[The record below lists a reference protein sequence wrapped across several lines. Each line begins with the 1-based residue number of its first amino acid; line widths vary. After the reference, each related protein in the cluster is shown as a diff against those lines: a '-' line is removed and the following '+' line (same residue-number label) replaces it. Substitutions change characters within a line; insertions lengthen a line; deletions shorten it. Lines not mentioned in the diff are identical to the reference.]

1 MWRMT
6 EKISLQRPQTSKEQ
20 WGDDLHTS
28 VNMTKQLTW
37 NRPVPQNHWPPKP
50 HENETGIPKYTL
62 KTFFFEFIVKN
73 MWKESAHIVSLA
85 DSTKHLREKK
95 VYQFYL
101 TFSRKWKQRR
111 HFSNCYMRP
120 IVHWCQNQ
128 IHHKKRKV
136 KYPLWT
142 QMQKS
147 SENMSKQNLW
157 YLKRRILY
165 YQVDFISGMQGWFNI
180 WK

>member
-1 MWRMT
+1 MT
-6 EKISLQRPQTSKEQ
+6 CKDRWTWLNNLPEIDQFLKSLTSE
-20 WGDDLHTS
+20 TS
-28 VNMTKQLTW
+28 WEW
-37 NRPVPQNHWPPKP
+37 NRYSQIYFKN
-50 HENETGIPKYTL
+50 
-62 KTFFFEFIVKN
+62 FFFEFIVKN

>member
-1 MWRMT
+1 MT
-6 EKISLQRPQTSKEQ
+6 CTHRWTWLNNLPEIDQFLKSLTSK
-20 WGDDLHTS
+20 TS
-28 VNMTKQLTW
+28 WEW
-37 NRPVPQNHWPPKP
+37 NRYSQIYFKN
-50 HENETGIPKYTL
+50 
-62 KTFFFEFIVKN
+62 FFFEFIVKN

>member
-1 MWRMT
+1 MT
-6 EKISLQRPQTSKEQ
+6 CTDWWTWLNNLPEIDQFLKSLTSK
-20 WGDDLHTS
+20 TS
-28 VNMTKQLTW
+28 WEW
-37 NRPVPQNHWPPKP
+37 NRYSQIYFKN
-50 HENETGIPKYTL
+50 
-62 KTFFFEFIVKN
+62 FFFEFIVKN

>member
-1 MWRMT
+1 MT
-6 EKISLQRPQTSKEQ
+6 CTDWWTWLNNLPEIDQFLKSLTSK
-20 WGDDLHTS
+20 TS
-28 VNMTKQLTW
+28 WEW
-37 NRPVPQNHWPPKP
+37 NRYSQIYFKN
-50 HENETGIPKYTL
+50 
-62 KTFFFEFIVKN
+62 FFFEFIVKN

-120 IVHWCQNQ
+120 IVHSCQNQ

>member
-1 MWRMT
+1 MT
-6 EKISLQRPQTSKEQ
+6 CTDWWTWLNNLPEIDQFLKSLTSK
-20 WGDDLHTS
+20 TS
-28 VNMTKQLTW
+28 WEW
-37 NRPVPQNHWPPKP
+37 NRYSQIYFKN
-50 HENETGIPKYTL
+50 
-62 KTFFFEFIVKN
+62 FFFEFIVKN

-128 IHHKKRKV
+128 IHHKKIKV